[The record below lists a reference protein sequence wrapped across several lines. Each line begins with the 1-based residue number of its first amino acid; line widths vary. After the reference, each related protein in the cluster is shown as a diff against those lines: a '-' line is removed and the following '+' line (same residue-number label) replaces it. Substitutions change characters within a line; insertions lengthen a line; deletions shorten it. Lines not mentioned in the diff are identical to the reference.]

1 MAADPALRRGD
12 DSTATLDNW
21 RTEGSCRLFA
31 RQVQRPPASG
41 GETAASV
48 SPRSR
53 LRSLSQRSSSVD
65 FVFST
70 ENSTIELH
78 QGDIV
83 RAQ

>member
-1 MAADPALRRGD
+1 MAADPALRGD
-12 DSTATLDNW
+12 DSAATLDNR
-21 RTEGSCRLFA
+21 RTEASCRLFA

-48 SPRSR
+48 PPRSR
-53 LRSLSQRSSSVD
+53 LRSHSQRSSSVD
-65 FVFST
+65 FVFSII

-78 QGDIV
+78 QGDIA